1 MTGNTQIIL
10 ALVRRIRDAK
20 RNKHKI
26 RGEAVDGI
34 IESLGGIALV
44 PGLDFLIVARAFA
57 LFFDGQGI
65 KFSFFPQVELTVQMA
80 AAVDLRARGPGLCR
94 CLPTSRD
101 VS

>member
-34 IESLGGIALV
+34 IESLGGIALR
-44 PGLDFLIVARAFA
+44 DREFL
-57 LFFDGQGI
+57 
-65 KFSFFPQVELTVQMA
+65 P
-80 AAVDLRARGPGLCR
+80 PCR
-94 CLPTSRD
+94 NG
-101 VS
+101 